1 MDYIAVMSTP
11 SNWPLP
17 TAGIRFLTP
26 AFMVEKLARH
36 PLTKDCYP
44 TAMGFYPQAEGHQM
58 HRERHDDNLLM
69 YCTAG
74 RARMTAGDWQGDIAP
89 GKVVLLPQGLAHD
102 YRADPVDPWSV
113 FWVHFQGAS
122 TRVFLQYL
130 GYRDG
135 NPLASAGVSPRLI
148 GAFQSLMEVRRTGY
162 SSRAFINASNQLRHL
177 LTQISLEISAQ
188 QGSTQG
194 GLPLEQVQA
203 YMLENIDG
211 SVSLDEL
218 AAVAKMSK
226 YHFSTRYRQLT
237 GYSPIKHFLHMKMEQ
252 ACQLLDTSELG
263 VGEIARELGYEDP
276 LYFSRLFSKTIGS
289 SPRGYRASQR
299 K

>member
-1 MDYIAVMSTP
+1 MSTP
-11 SNWPLP
+11 SKWPLP
-17 TAGIRFLTP
+17 ESGVRFLTP
-26 AFMVEKLARH
+26 SFMVEKLARH

-44 TAMGFYPQAEGHQM
+44 TAMGYYPSATGHRM
-58 HRERHDDNLLM
+58 VRERHDDNLIL

-74 RARMTAGDWQGDIAP
+74 RAHLRAGQWSGHLGPGQIA
-89 GKVVLLPQGLAHD
+89 LLPQGLTHR
-102 YRADPVDPWSV
+102 YEADPAEPWTL

-122 TRVFLQYL
+122 TRVFLQHT

-135 NPLASAGVSPRLI
+135 SPVVNAGVSPALI
-148 GAFQSLMEVRRTGY
+148 GSFSSLLEVRRTGY
-162 SSRAFINASNQLRHL
+162 STRAFIHAANQLRYL
-177 LTQISLEISAQ
+177 LTQIAQEVSAHQVQ
-188 QGSTQG
+188 QHG

-203 YMLENIDG
+203 YMLEH
-211 SVSLDEL
+211 LDQPVTLDDL
-218 AAVAKMSK
+218 AAVANMSK
-226 YHFSTRYRQLT
+226 YHFSNRYKQLT

-252 ACQLLDTSELG
+252 ACHLLDVTELG
-263 VGEIARELGYEDP
+263 VGEIARQLGYEDP

>member
-1 MDYIAVMSTP
+1 MSTP

-58 HRERHDDNLLM
+58 QRERHDDNLLM

-102 YRADPVDPWSV
+102 YRADPADPWSV

-218 AAVAKMSK
+218 AAVANMSK

-252 ACQLLDTSELG
+252 ACQLLDASELG